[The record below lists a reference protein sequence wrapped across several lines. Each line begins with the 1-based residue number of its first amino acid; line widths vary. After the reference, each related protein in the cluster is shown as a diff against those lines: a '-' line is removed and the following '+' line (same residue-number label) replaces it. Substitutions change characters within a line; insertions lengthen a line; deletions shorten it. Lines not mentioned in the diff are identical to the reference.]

1 MSNNTFDP
9 HAKILHNGQYKL
21 KDSNKIA
28 VPIRSFRSEF
38 EEELSV
44 QERINNM
51 QIEIQQLEYQIEQ
64 KKQQGHEQANK
75 ILEQVKDE
83 ARKVMEDAEQ
93 HAFDRIQK
101 SVHEKENIIQQSKED
116 AEKIIQKAQKEAS
129 EILEETQKTI
139 TKLKTEAHQEAF
151 NEGKEL
157 GFQSG
162 KEEIQLLVE
171 RLHSV
176 VAETVR
182 ERERI
187 LMHSETQVINLVLTM
202 VGKIV
207 KKLTAD
213 YKEIVIHNI
222 KAALELLKG
231 AMTIFIHVSP
241 RDYNFAVSHKQ
252 ELINMIESQAEIKF
266 IEDPTIEPGGVY
278 IETDTGDIDATI
290 NSQLEELETQMRF
303 YMPVKVKSP
312 ETKKRE
318 SESSNNNGS
327 SNESVIDDSPTRFAQ
342 QENYGKDLAPEMS
355 YNKSSIDTTE
365 PSEEIIVPEVIPVS
379 SDSEQEYIHNSYSEN
394 SDTPKDKPVDDI
406 IV

>member
-1 MSNNTFDP
+1 MANNTFDP
-9 HAKILHNGQYKL
+9 HARILHNGQYKL

-51 QIEIQQLEYQIEQ
+51 NLEIQQLEYQIEQ

-116 AEKIIQKAQKEAS
+116 AEKIMQKAQKEAS
-129 EILEETQKTI
+129 EILEEAQKTI

-213 YKEIVIHNI
+213 YKEIVINNI

-252 ELINMIESQAEIKF
+252 ELINMIEAQAEIKF

-318 SESSNNNGS
+318 SGSSNNNIS
-327 SNESVIDDSPTRFAQ
+327 SNEPVIDDSPTAFAQ
-342 QENYGKDLAPEMS
+342 QENYGKDLPPEMR
-355 YNKSSIDTTE
+355 YNESSTDT
-365 PSEEIIVPEVIPVS
+365 SEEIIVPEVIPVS

>member
-1 MSNNTFDP
+1 MANNTFDP
-9 HAKILHNGQYKL
+9 HARILHNGQYKL

-51 QIEIQQLEYQIEQ
+51 NLEIQQLEYQIEQ

-101 SVHEKENIIQQSKED
+101 SVHEKENIIQQTKED
-116 AEKIIQKAQKEAS
+116 AEKIMQKAQKEAS
-129 EILEETQKTI
+129 EILEEAQKTI

-213 YKEIVIHNI
+213 YKEIVVNNI

-252 ELINMIESQAEIKF
+252 ELINMIEAQAEIKF

-318 SESSNNNGS
+318 SGSSNNNIS
-327 SNESVIDDSPTRFAQ
+327 SNEPVIDDSPTAFAQ
-342 QENYGKDLAPEMS
+342 QENYGKDLPPEMR
-355 YNKSSIDTTE
+355 YNESSTDT
-365 PSEEIIVPEVIPVS
+365 SEEIIVPEVIPVS

>member
-1 MSNNTFDP
+1 MANNTFDP
-9 HAKILHNGQYKL
+9 HARILHNGQYKL

-51 QIEIQQLEYQIEQ
+51 NLEIQQLEYQIEQ

-116 AEKIIQKAQKEAS
+116 AEKIMQKAQKEAS
-129 EILEETQKTI
+129 EILEEAQKTI

-213 YKEIVIHNI
+213 YKEIVINNI

-252 ELINMIESQAEIKF
+252 ELINMIEAQAEIKF

-318 SESSNNNGS
+318 SGSSNNNIS
-327 SNESVIDDSPTRFAQ
+327 SNEPVIDDSPTAFAQ
-342 QENYGKDLAPEMS
+342 QENYGKDLPPEMR
-355 YNKSSIDTTE
+355 YNESSTDT
-365 PSEEIIVPEVIPVS
+365 SEEIIVPEVIPVS

-394 SDTPKDKPVDDI
+394 SDTSKDKPVDDI

>member
-1 MSNNTFDP
+1 MTNNTFDP
-9 HAKILHNGQYKL
+9 HARILHNGQYKL

-51 QIEIQQLEYQIEQ
+51 NLEIQQLEYQIEQ

-83 ARKVMEDAEQ
+83 ARKVIEDAEQ

-129 EILEETQKTI
+129 EILEEAQKTI

-151 NEGKEL
+151 TEGKEL

-213 YKEIVIHNI
+213 YKEIVINNI

-252 ELINMIESQAEIKF
+252 ELINMIEAQAEIKF

-303 YMPVKVKSP
+303 YMPVKVKTP

-318 SESSNNNGS
+318 AASPNNDTS
-327 SNESVIDDSPTRFAQ
+327 DNESVIDDSPTAFAQ
-342 QENYGKDLAPEMS
+342 QENYGKDLPPEMR
-355 YNKSSIDTTE
+355 YDESSTE
-365 PSEEIIVPEVIPVS
+365 IPEEIIVPEVIPIS
-379 SDSEQEYIHNSYSEN
+379 SDSESEYIHNSYSEN
-394 SDTPKDKPVDDI
+394 SDNPKDKPVDDI

>member
-1 MSNNTFDP
+1 MTNNTFDP
-9 HAKILHNGQYKL
+9 HARILHNGQYKL

-51 QIEIQQLEYQIEQ
+51 NLEIQQLEHQIEQ

-116 AEKIIQKAQKEAS
+116 AEKIMQQAQKEAS
-129 EILEETQKTI
+129 EILEEAQKTI

-151 NEGKEL
+151 TEGKEL

-213 YKEIVIHNI
+213 YKEIVINNI

-252 ELINMIESQAEIKF
+252 ELINMIEAQAEIKF

-303 YMPVKVKSP
+303 YMPVKIKTP

-318 SESSNNNGS
+318 VVSSNNDTLD
-327 SNESVIDDSPTRFAQ
+327 NESVIDDSPTAFAQ
-342 QENYGKDLAPEMS
+342 QENYGKDLPPEMR
-355 YNKSSIDTTE
+355 YNESS
-365 PSEEIIVPEVIPVS
+365 SEEIIVPEVIPVS
-379 SDSEQEYIHNSYSEN
+379 SDSESEYIHNSYSEN
-394 SDTPKDKPVDDI
+394 SDNLKDKPVDDI

>member
-1 MSNNTFDP
+1 MANNTFDP
-9 HAKILHNGQYKL
+9 HARILHNGQYKL

-51 QIEIQQLEYQIEQ
+51 NLEIQQLEYQIEQ

-116 AEKIIQKAQKEAS
+116 AEKIMQKAQKEAS
-129 EILEETQKTI
+129 EILEEAQKTI
-139 TKLKTEAHQEAF
+139 IKLKTEAHQEAF

-213 YKEIVIHNI
+213 YKEIVVNNI

-252 ELINMIESQAEIKF
+252 ELINMIEAQAEIKF

-318 SESSNNNGS
+318 SGSSNSNVSG
-327 SNESVIDDSPTRFAQ
+327 NESVIDDSPTAFAQ
-342 QENYGKDLAPEMS
+342 QENYGKDLPPEMR
-355 YNKSSIDTTE
+355 YNESSTDT
-365 PSEEIIVPEVIPVS
+365 SEEIIVPEVIPVS

>member
-1 MSNNTFDP
+1 MANNTFDP
-9 HAKILHNGQYKL
+9 HARILHNGQYKL

-51 QIEIQQLEYQIEQ
+51 NLEIQQLEYQIEQ

-116 AEKIIQKAQKEAS
+116 AEKIMQKAQKEAS
-129 EILEETQKTI
+129 EILEEAQKTI

-213 YKEIVIHNI
+213 YKEIVVNNI

-252 ELINMIESQAEIKF
+252 ELINMIEAQAEIKF

-318 SESSNNNGS
+318 SGPSNSNVSG
-327 SNESVIDDSPTRFAQ
+327 NESVIDDSPTAFAQ
-342 QENYGKDLAPEMS
+342 QENYGKDLPPEMR
-355 YNKSSIDTTE
+355 YNESSTDT
-365 PSEEIIVPEVIPVS
+365 SEEIIVPEVIPVS

>member
-1 MSNNTFDP
+1 MANNTFDP
-9 HAKILHNGQYKL
+9 HARILHNGQYKL

-51 QIEIQQLEYQIEQ
+51 NLEIQQLEYQIEQ

-116 AEKIIQKAQKEAS
+116 AEKIMQKAQKEAS
-129 EILEETQKTI
+129 EILEEAQKTI

-213 YKEIVIHNI
+213 YKEIVVNNI

-252 ELINMIESQAEIKF
+252 ELINMIEAQAEIKF

-318 SESSNNNGS
+318 SGSSNNNIS
-327 SNESVIDDSPTRFAQ
+327 SNEPVIDDSPTAFAQ
-342 QENYGKDLAPEMS
+342 QENYGKDLPPEMR
-355 YNKSSIDTTE
+355 YNESSTDT
-365 PSEEIIVPEVIPVS
+365 SEEIIVPEVIPVS

-394 SDTPKDKPVDDI
+394 SDTSKDKPVDDI

>member
-1 MSNNTFDP
+1 MANNTFDP
-9 HAKILHNGQYKL
+9 HARILHNGQYKL

-51 QIEIQQLEYQIEQ
+51 NLEIQQLEYQIEQ

-116 AEKIIQKAQKEAS
+116 AEKIMQKAQKEAS
-129 EILEETQKTI
+129 EILEEAQKTI

-213 YKEIVIHNI
+213 YKEIVVNNI

-252 ELINMIESQAEIKF
+252 ELINMIEAQAEIKF

-318 SESSNNNGS
+318 SGSSNNNIS
-327 SNESVIDDSPTRFAQ
+327 SNEPVIDDSPTAFAQ
-342 QENYGKDLAPEMS
+342 QENYGKDLPPEMR
-355 YNKSSIDTTE
+355 YNESSTDT
-365 PSEEIIVPEVIPVS
+365 SEEIIVPEVIPVS